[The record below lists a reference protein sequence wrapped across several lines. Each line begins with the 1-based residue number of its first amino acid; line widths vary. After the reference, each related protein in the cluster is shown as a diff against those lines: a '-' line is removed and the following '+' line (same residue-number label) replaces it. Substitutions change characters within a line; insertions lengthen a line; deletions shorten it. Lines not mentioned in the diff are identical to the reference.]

1 MNIKIV
7 PRLSRNKEKLYY
19 TVSWGMDAGQRI
31 ATGIFTFTH
40 PINSLQ
46 RKHNKEA
53 LHFLEIKRS
62 QLSLD
67 RQAIGT
73 AILPAHRLKANFLDF
88 YEDFVR
94 NNRQIGNRHL
104 EGSLL
109 HLKSFV
115 KKKYLSPIAVTEEF
129 AAQFRKYLLD
139 RFNGD
144 TPANYFFRFKKVL
157 KAATRQG
164 YFRFNPAEDLPAKGN
179 RNKVRKDHLEA
190 EEYLQLLKTPC
201 LNEEVRESFIFCC
214 YTGMRWCDIKLLK
227 WRHIGKD
234 GNTAIIFQEKTKG
247 EHFITFHPI
256 AKSIV
261 DKRRVG
267 EFFPVNA
274 GHIFNLPTADGANKL
289 LGQWCDSAG
298 IKKHITWNCARLSFS
313 VLLQDANVNAA
324 TVALLLGHTS
334 TKYVNDTYKR
344 YRPKDPSQELSK
356 LPVPAVLPF

>member
-1 MNIKIV
+1 MSIKIAA
-7 PRLSRNKEKLYY
+7 RLSRNKEKVYC
-19 TVSWGMDAGQRI
+19 TISWGKDAGQRI

-40 PINSLQ
+40 PVNATH
-46 RKHNKEA
+46 RKHNKESS
-53 LHFLEIKRS
+53 HFLEIKRS
-62 QLSLD
+62 QLTLD

-73 AILPAHRLKANFLDF
+73 AVLPTHRLKANFLDF

-94 NNRQIGNRHL
+94 DNRQAGNRHL

-109 HLKSFV
+109 HFKSFV

-129 AAQFRKYLLD
+129 CAQFRKYLLD
-139 RFNGD
+139 HFNGD
-144 TPANYFFRFKKVL
+144 TPANYFSRFKKVL
-157 KAATRQG
+157 NAATRQG
-164 YFRFNPAEDLPAKGN
+164 YFRCNPAEDLSAKGN
-179 RNKVRKDHLEA
+179 RNKIRKDHLEA
-190 EEYLQLLKTPC
+190 EEYIQLLKTPC
-201 LNEEVRESFIFCC
+201 LNEEVRESFLFCC
-214 YTGMRWCDIKLLK
+214 YTGMRWCDIKLLE
-227 WRHIGKD
+227 WRYIGKD
-234 GNTAIIFQEKTKG
+234 GTTAVIVQEKTKG

-274 GHIFNLPTADGANKL
+274 DRIFNLPSANGANKL
-289 LGQWCDSAG
+289 LGQWCANAG

-313 VLLQDANVNAA
+313 VLLQDANVNAG

-344 YRPKDPSQELSK
+344 YRPKDPSEELSK
-356 LPVPAVLPF
+356 LPIPSILPF

>member
-1 MNIKIV
+1 LAGRRGGWNKKTSFFCRDFIFSYICTPERKGTAVGGFSVGECPGGEIGRRTVFRSQRGKPCAGSNPVLGTIKRCNSINYNAFFFLLLCTSFFFRLLSRNKTSTQQAHAGTHFGSLKAKMNIKIV

-73 AILPAHRLKANFLDF
+73 AVLPAHRLKANFLDF

-109 HLKSFV
+109 HFKSFL
-115 KKKYLSPIAVTEEF
+115 KKKYLSPIAVTEEL

-144 TPANYFFRFKKVL
+144 TPANYFSRFKKSPESRHP
-157 KAATRQG
+157 TRI
-164 YFRFNPAEDLPAKGN
+164 LPYQSFGRSVCKGKQKQSPE
-179 RNKVRKDHLEA
+179 R
-190 EEYLQLLKTPC
+190 
-201 LNEEVRESFIFCC
+201 S
-214 YTGMRWCDIKLLK
+214 
-227 WRHIGKD
+227 
-234 GNTAIIFQEKTKG
+234 
-247 EHFITFHPI
+247 
-256 AKSIV
+256 S
-261 DKRRVG
+261 
-267 EFFPVNA
+267 
-274 GHIFNLPTADGANKL
+274 
-289 LGQWCDSAG
+289 
-298 IKKHITWNCARLSFS
+298 
-313 VLLQDANVNAA
+313 
-324 TVALLLGHTS
+324 
-334 TKYVNDTYKR
+334 
-344 YRPKDPSQELSK
+344 
-356 LPVPAVLPF
+356 